1 MRHKPVRAKPTDV
14 TEWNGGMVQRR
25 ADDLVTEEPLEIR
38 VNGAPLTVTM
48 RTPGDDFELAAG
60 LLYTEGVISGPEDL
74 ESVAY
79 AADSANVVRVALRG
93 EKSEKDRR
101 GGKGDRG
108 GTELTPRFMSSACG
122 ICGKTS
128 IEAIRARGLSRL
140 DSDAAVDPAVLIALP
155 DKLRQAQTVFERT
168 GALHAAALFDTDGN
182 LLLVREDVG
191 RHNAVDKIVGAT
203 LLASASVP
211 TSIRLDASVLLVS
224 GRAGFEIVQ
233 KAVAGGI
240 PIMASVSA
248 PSSLAVQCARELGLT
263 LVGFLRGDR
272 FVIYAGDTRLNLRGR

>member
-1 MRHKPVRAKPTDV
+1 MRHKPVRAKPTEV
-14 TEWNGGMVQRR
+14 TEWNGGTVQRR

-38 VNGAPLTVTM
+38 IDGTPLTVTM
-48 RTPGDDFELAAG
+48 RTPGDDLELAAG
-60 LLYTEGVISGPEDL
+60 LLYTEGIISGPEDL

-79 AADSANVVRVALRG
+79 GADSANVVEVALQ
-93 EKSEKDRR
+93 
-101 GGKGDRG
+101 GGKGAAG
-108 GTELTPRFMSSACG
+108 GEGGRSGIPRFMSSACG

-140 DSDAAVDPAVLIALP
+140 NSGARIEPSVLITLP

-168 GALHAAALFDTDGN
+168 GALHAAALFDMDGH
-182 LLLVREDVG
+182 LLLIREDVG

-203 LLASASVP
+203 LLASTTVP
-211 TSIRLDASVLLVS
+211 TPIALNTSVLLVS

-233 KAVAGGI
+233 KAIAARI
-240 PIMASVSA
+240 PMMASVSA

-272 FVIYAGDTRLNLRGR
+272 FVIYAGTRVCISPGR

>member
-14 TEWNGGMVQRR
+14 TEWNAGTVQRR

-38 VNGAPLTVTM
+38 INGVPLTVTM
-48 RTPGDDFELAAG
+48 RTPGDDLELAAG
-60 LLYTEGVISGPEDL
+60 LLYTEGIINGAEDL
-74 ESVAY
+74 GSVAY
-79 AADSANVVRVALRG
+79 GADSANVVEVALRG
-93 EKSEKDRR
+93 RIGEMGWK
-101 GGKGDRG
+101 G
-108 GTELTPRFMSSACG
+108 GTGEMGGPAKFMSSACG

-128 IEAIRARGLSRL
+128 IEAIRARRLSRL
-140 DSDAAVDPAVLIALP
+140 NSGATVDPSVLIALP
-155 DKLRQAQTVFERT
+155 DKLRQAQTVFDRT
-168 GALHAAALFDTDGN
+168 GALHAAALFDTSGN
-182 LLLVREDVG
+182 LLLIREDVG

-203 LLASASVP
+203 LLASANAP
-211 TSIRLDASVLLVS
+211 TSIPLNASVLLVS

-233 KAVAGGI
+233 KAVAAGI

-272 FVIYAGDTRLNLRGR
+272 FVIYAGEKRLNLVRG

>member
-14 TEWNGGMVQRR
+14 TEWNGGAVQRR

-38 VNGAPLTVTM
+38 INATPLTVTM
-48 RTPGDDFELAAG
+48 RTPGDDLELAAG
-60 LLYTEGVISGPEDL
+60 LLYTEGIIDGASAL
-74 ESVAY
+74 QSIAY
-79 AADSANVVRVALRG
+79 GADSANVVEVALKGKRG
-93 EKSEKDRR
+93 GKSGR
-101 GGKGDRG
+101 GGKGEQNATG
-108 GTELTPRFMSSACG
+108 RFMSSACG

-128 IEAIRARGLSRL
+128 IDAIRARGLARL
-140 DSDAAVDPAVLIALP
+140 RSDALVDPSVLIALP

-168 GALHAAALFDTDGN
+168 GALHAAALFDTNGK
-182 LLLVREDVG
+182 LLLIREDVG

-203 LLASASVP
+203 LLASANMSVA
-211 TSIRLDASVLLVS
+211 LDASVLLVS

-233 KAVAGGI
+233 KAVAARI

-248 PSSLAVQCARELGLT
+248 PSSLAVRCARELGLT

-272 FVIYAGDTRLNLRGR
+272 FVIYAGDQRVRLAPP